1 MTNNVFSKLAP
12 FIQNYIYKNNWVDLR
27 EIQVASC
34 DVIFNSDA
42 NLLLTSM
49 TASGKTEAAFLPVL
63 TDIYNNPSKSVSILY
78 ISPLK
83 ALINDQFTRLNDI
96 IEEADLSVTKWHGDA
111 SQNKKDKILM
121 NPKGII
127 QITPESLEALIM
139 NKPKDVYT
147 IFNDL
152 RYIIID
158 EVHYFI
164 GTERGIQLES
174 CLTRLSRIINQIPR
188 RIGLSATLGDY
199 GEVEKWLNSGTN
211 RNCITPTVASGKRT
225 ISLAVECFN
234 NKNDFYN
241 SLYQSSLNQK
251 CIIFSNS
258 RADVEENISSLKEI
272 AKNKKTD
279 DIYYTH
285 HGSVNTALR
294 EQTEAL
300 MKNTDKKIVTG
311 ATLTLELGIDLGNL
325 DRIIQTSTPFSA
337 SSFVQRLGRTG
348 RRGNKAI
355 MQFLFDK
362 SEKEKSEFFYD
373 NIDFDIIMCIA
384 IIEIYLKEKWVEPM
398 LMPKYP
404 YEILYHQTLS
414 YITSIQSISPKKLA
428 EYMLTIDIFKNI
440 SKQDYK
446 TLLNYLLKI
455 GHLELTDSQEL
466 IIGSNAD
473 KMINNYKFFSV
484 FQNKLEYIVYGDS
497 KQIGTITE
505 SIKVGEKLKLAGR
518 TWEVTN
524 IDSDKFK
531 IYTKLSS
538 GTSSNTWKSDAE
550 TNIDFKIIR
559 KMYEVLNSNEEYPY
573 LQDNVNSLLET
584 NRKIFQKNKLNEKI
598 LIPSVDD
605 KIIFPWL
612 GTKSL
617 ITLSYILKNEG
628 INNSVL
634 KCSGI
639 PIGLKTDGLITENR
653 LRKIIEK
660 IIDNKMT
667 IDEIKLD
674 DFNINKK
681 YSEYIPDE
689 LKEKEFRYDYLNLEK
704 LKSEL
709 NL

>member
-272 AKNKKTD
+272 AKNKKID

>member
-1 MTNNVFSKLAP
+1 MTANTFSKLAP
-12 FIQNYIYKNNWVDLR
+12 FIQDYIYKNNWTDLR
-27 EIQVASC
+27 DIQVASC

-42 NLLLTSM
+42 NLLLTSS

-63 TDIYNNPSKSVSILY
+63 TDIYNNPAKSVSVLY

-83 ALINDQFTRLNDI
+83 ALINDQFTRLNDLL
-96 IEEADLSVTKWHGDA
+96 EEADLSVTKWHGDS
-111 SQNKKDKILM
+111 SQNRKDKILM
-121 NPKGII
+121 NPNGII

-139 NKPKDVYT
+139 NKPSDVYT

-174 CLTRLSRIINQIPR
+174 CLTRLSRIINKMPR

-199 GEVEKWLNSGTN
+199 KEVEKWLNSGTN
-211 RNCITPTVASGKRT
+211 RDCITPIVSSGKRT
-225 ISLAVECFN
+225 ISLSIESFN
-234 NKNDFYN
+234 NKTDFYN
-241 SLYQSSLNQK
+241 SLYASSLNQK

-258 RADVEENISSLKEI
+258 RTNVEDNIFSLKEI
-272 AKNKKTD
+272 AKEKKTD
-279 DIYYTH
+279 DVYYTH
-285 HGSVNTALR
+285 HGSVNTSLR
-294 EQTEAL
+294 ENTEDL
-300 MKNTDKKIVTG
+300 MKNTDEKIVTG

-325 DRIIQTSTPFSA
+325 DRIIQTSTPFSV

-362 SEKEKSEFFYD
+362 SEKEKNKIFYE

-398 LMPKYP
+398 LIPKYP

-414 YITSIQSISPKKLA
+414 YITSIQSINPKKLA

-440 SKQDYK
+440 TKEDYK
-446 TLLNYLLKI
+446 LLLNYLLEI
-455 GHLELTDSQEL
+455 GHLELTDEKEL
-466 IIGSNAD
+466 IIGSDVD

-505 SIKVGEKLKLAGR
+505 SIKVGEKIKLAGR

-524 IDSDKFK
+524 IDNDKFK
-531 IYTKLSS
+531 IYTKLST
-538 GTSSNTWKSDAE
+538 GTSSNAWSSDVE
-550 TNIDFKIIR
+550 TNIDFKIIH
-559 KMYEVLNSNEEYPY
+559 KMYEILNSNEEYIY
-573 LQDNVNSLLET
+573 LQDNIKALLKT
-584 NRKIFQKNKLNEKI
+584 NREIFSQNKLNDKI
-598 LIPSVDD
+598 LISSGDD

-617 ITLSYILKNEG
+617 LTLSYILKNEG
-628 INNSVL
+628 INNNIL
-634 KCSGI
+634 KCNGI
-639 PIGLKTDGLITENR
+639 PMGLKTDNLITENG
-653 LRKIIEK
+653 LKKIIK
-660 IIDNKMT
+660 QIINDEIK
-667 IDEIKLD
+667 IDEIKLN
-674 DFNINKK
+674 DFTINKK
-681 YSEYIPDE
+681 YSEYIPDK

-704 LKSEL
+704 LKEEL

>member
-1 MTNNVFSKLAP
+1 MKTNTFSKLAP
-12 FIQNYIYKNNWVDLR
+12 FIQDYIYKNNWTDLR
-27 EIQVASC
+27 DIQVASC

-42 NLLLTSM
+42 NLLLTSS

-63 TDIYNNPSKSVSILY
+63 TDIYNNPAKSVSILY

-83 ALINDQFTRLNDI
+83 ALINDQFTRLKDLL
-96 IEEADLSVTKWHGDA
+96 EEAELSVTKWHGDS
-111 SQNKKDKILM
+111 SQNKKDKILI
-121 NPKGII
+121 NPNGII

-139 NKPKDVYT
+139 NKPNDVYT

-174 CLTRLSRIINQIPR
+174 CLTRLSRIINKIPR
-188 RIGLSATLGDY
+188 RVGLSATLGDY
-199 GEVEKWLNSGTN
+199 KEVEKWLNSGTN
-211 RNCITPTVASGKRT
+211 RECITPIVASGKRT
-225 ISLAVECFN
+225 ISLAIESFDD
-234 NKNDFYN
+234 KADFYN
-241 SLYQSSLNQK
+241 SLYTSSLNQK

-258 RADVEENISSLKEI
+258 RSNVEENISSLKEI
-272 AKNKKTD
+272 AKEKKTD

-285 HGSVNTALR
+285 HGSVNTSLR
-294 EQTEAL
+294 EQTEDL

-325 DRIIQTSTPFSA
+325 DRIIQTSTPFSV

-362 SEKEKSEFFYD
+362 SEKEKSENFYE

-398 LMPKYP
+398 LIPKYP

-414 YITSIQSISPKKLA
+414 YITSIQSIQPKKLA
-428 EYMLTIDIFKNI
+428 EYMLTIDIFKDI
-440 SKQDYK
+440 TKEDYK
-446 TLLNYLLKI
+446 MLLNHLLEI
-455 GHLELTDSQEL
+455 GHLALTDSQEL
-466 IIGSNAD
+466 IIGSDID

-518 TWEVTN
+518 TWEVTS
-524 IDSDKFK
+524 IDNDKFK

-538 GTSSNTWKSDAE
+538 GTSNNIWKSDAE
-550 TNIDFKIIR
+550 TNIDFKIIH
-559 KMYEVLNSNEEYPY
+559 KIYEILNGNEEYIY
-573 LQDNVNSLLET
+573 LQDNVKSLLKT
-584 NRKIFQKNKLNEKI
+584 NREIFSKNKLNNKM
-598 LIPSVDD
+598 LVSCGDD

-617 ITLSYILKNEG
+617 LTLSYILKSEG
-628 INNSVL
+628 INNNIL
-634 KCSGI
+634 KCNGI
-639 PIGLKTDGLITENR
+639 PIGLKIDNLITEIW
-653 LRKIIEK
+653 LKKIVEK
-660 IIDNKMT
+660 ILNNKIT
-667 IDEIKLD
+667 IDEIKLN

-681 YSEYIPDE
+681 YSEFIPDE
-689 LKEKEFRYDYLNLEK
+689 LKEKEFRYDYLDLEK
-704 LKSEL
+704 LKEEI